1 MIVYCNSDFIYYVE
15 FKRIK
20 FLIDNNIY
28 VFLGNLKNNCI
39 EYNDVNI
46 NFKLLNK
53 FKLNFWDENSN
64 KMVSH
69 IKFLVK
75 YSSILSKLINEEEFN
90 DVEFKEF
97 DARLIFGS
105 TFEYGS
111 YYIRFNNKNFLNM
124 QSLKLK
130 SDTILINVEKELM
143 DLLNKE
149 GDLIDSTNL

>member
-1 MIVYCNSDFIYYVE
+1 MIVYCGRDFIYYIE

-39 EYNDVNI
+39 EYNNAHI

-64 KMVSH
+64 KMVLH

-97 DARLIFGS
+97 DMKLIYES
-105 TFEYGS
+105 VFEYGS
-111 YYIRFNNKNFLNM
+111 YYIEFNNKNFLNV
-124 QSLKLK
+124 QTLRFK
-130 SDTILINVEKELM
+130 SDAILINVEKELI

-149 GDLIDSTNL
+149 VI

>member
-1 MIVYCNSDFIYYVE
+1 MIVYCGRDFIYYIE

-39 EYNDVNI
+39 EYNNAHI

-64 KMVSH
+64 KMISH

-97 DARLIFGS
+97 DMRLIYES

-111 YYIRFNNKNFLNM
+111 YYIEFNNKNFLNA
-124 QSLKLK
+124 QTLRFK
-130 SDTILINVEKELM
+130 SDAILINVEKELI

-149 GDLIDSTNL
+149 VI

>member
-1 MIVYCNSDFIYYVE
+1 MIVYFNRDFIYYVE

-39 EYNDVNI
+39 EYSNSHI

-53 FKLNFWDENSN
+53 FKLNFWDEDSS
-64 KMVSH
+64 KMVPH

-75 YSSILSKLINEEEFN
+75 YSPILSKLINEEEFEN
-90 DVEFKEF
+90 VEFKEF
-97 DARLIFGS
+97 DMRLIYES
-105 TFEYGS
+105 TLGYGS
-111 YYIRFNNKNFLNM
+111 YYIEFNNKNFLNI
-124 QSLKLK
+124 QTLEFK
-130 SDTILINVEKELM
+130 SDTILIEVEKELI

-149 GDLIDSTNL
+149 VI

>member
-1 MIVYCNSDFIYYVE
+1 M
-15 FKRIK
+15 
-20 FLIDNNIY
+20 
-28 VFLGNLKNNCI
+28 GNLKNNCI
-39 EYNDVNI
+39 EYSDSHI

-64 KMVSH
+64 KMISH

-97 DARLIFGS
+97 DMKLIYES
-105 TFEYGS
+105 VFEYGS
-111 YYIRFNNKNFLNM
+111 YYIEFNNKNFLNA
-124 QSLKLK
+124 QTLKFK
-130 SDTILINVEKELM
+130 SDAILINVEKELI

-149 GDLIDSTNL
+149 VI

>member
-1 MIVYCNSDFIYYVE
+1 MIVHCSRDFIYYVE

-20 FLIDNNIY
+20 LLIDNNMY

-39 EYNDVNI
+39 KYNDAHI

-75 YSSILSKLINEEEFN
+75 YSPILSKLINEEEFN
-90 DVEFKEF
+90 DVKFKEF
-97 DARLIFGS
+97 DMRVIYEI

-111 YYIRFNNKNFLNM
+111 YYIKFNDKKFLNM
-124 QSLKLK
+124 QSLRFK
-130 SDTILINVEKELM
+130 SDTISINVEKELI

-149 GDLIDSTNL
+149 VI

>member
-1 MIVYCNSDFIYYVE
+1 MIVHCGRDFIYYVE

-39 EYNDVNI
+39 EYSDSHI

-53 FKLNFWDENSN
+53 FKLNFWDEDSS
-64 KMVSH
+64 KMVPH

-75 YSSILSKLINEEEFN
+75 YSPILSKLINEEEFEN
-90 DVEFKEF
+90 VEFKEF
-97 DARLIFGS
+97 DMKLIYES
-105 TFEYGS
+105 TLGYGS
-111 YYIRFNNKNFLNM
+111 YYIEFNNKNFLNT
-124 QSLKLK
+124 QTLRFK
-130 SDTILINVEKELM
+130 SDTILIEVEKELI

-149 GDLIDSTNL
+149 VI

>member
-1 MIVYCNSDFIYYVE
+1 MIVHCSRDFIYYVE

-20 FLIDNNIY
+20 LLIDNNMY

-39 EYNDVNI
+39 KYNDAHI

-75 YSSILSKLINEEEFN
+75 YSPILSKLINEEEFN
-90 DVEFKEF
+90 DVKFKEF
-97 DARLIFGS
+97 DMRVIYET

-111 YYIRFNNKNFLNM
+111 YYIKFNNKKFLNM
-124 QSLKLK
+124 QSLRLK
-130 SDTILINVEKELM
+130 SDTISINVEKELI

-149 GDLIDSTNL
+149 VI

>member
-1 MIVYCNSDFIYYVE
+1 MIVHCGRDFIYYVE

-28 VFLGNLKNNCI
+28 VFLGNLKNNYI
-39 EYNDVNI
+39 EYSDSHI

-64 KMVSH
+64 KMISH

-97 DARLIFGS
+97 DMKLIYES
-105 TFEYGS
+105 VFEYGS
-111 YYIRFNNKNFLNM
+111 YYIEFNNKNFLNA
-124 QSLKLK
+124 QTLKFK
-130 SDTILINVEKELM
+130 SDTILIEVEKELI

-149 GDLIDSTNL
+149 VI

>member
-1 MIVYCNSDFIYYVE
+1 MIVHCGRDFIYYVE

-39 EYNDVNI
+39 EYSDSHI

-53 FKLNFWDENSN
+53 FKLNFWDEDSS
-64 KMVSH
+64 KMVPH

-75 YSSILSKLINEEEFN
+75 YSPILSKLINEKEFEN
-90 DVEFKEF
+90 VEFKEF
-97 DARLIFGS
+97 DMRLIYES
-105 TFEYGS
+105 TLGYGS
-111 YYIRFNNKNFLNM
+111 YYIEFNNKNFLNT
-124 QSLKLK
+124 QTLEFK
-130 SDTILINVEKELM
+130 SDTILIEVEKELI

-149 GDLIDSTNL
+149 VI

>member
-1 MIVYCNSDFIYYVE
+1 MIVYCGRDFIYYME

-39 EYNDVNI
+39 EYNNAHV

-64 KMVSH
+64 KMISH

-97 DARLIFGS
+97 DMKLIYES
-105 TFEYGS
+105 VFEYGS
-111 YYIRFNNKNFLNM
+111 YYIEFNNKNFLNA
-124 QSLKLK
+124 QTLKFK
-130 SDTILINVEKELM
+130 SDAILINVEKELI

-149 GDLIDSTNL
+149 VI

>member
-1 MIVYCNSDFIYYVE
+1 MIVYCGRDFIYYVE

-20 FLIDNNIY
+20 FLTDNNMYI
-28 VFLGNLKNNCI
+28 FLGNLKNNCI
-39 EYNDVNI
+39 EYNNAHI

-64 KMVSH
+64 KMVLH

-97 DARLIFGS
+97 DMKLIYES
-105 TFEYGS
+105 VFEYGS
-111 YYIRFNNKNFLNM
+111 YYIEFNNKNFLNT
-124 QSLKLK
+124 QTLKFK
-130 SDTILINVEKELM
+130 SDAILINVEKELI

-149 GDLIDSTNL
+149 VI

>member
-1 MIVYCNSDFIYYVE
+1 MIVHCGRDFIYYAE

-28 VFLGNLKNNCI
+28 VFLGNLKNNCSH
-39 EYNDVNI
+39 I

-64 KMVSH
+64 KMISH

-97 DARLIFGS
+97 DMKLIYES
-105 TFEYGS
+105 VFEYGS
-111 YYIRFNNKNFLNM
+111 YYIEFNNKNFLNT
-124 QSLKLK
+124 QTLEFK
-130 SDTILINVEKELM
+130 SDTILIEVEKELI

-149 GDLIDSTNL
+149 VI

>member
-1 MIVYCNSDFIYYVE
+1 MIVYFNRDFIYYIE

-39 EYNDVNI
+39 EYNDSHI

-53 FKLNFWDENSN
+53 FKLNFWDEDSS
-64 KMVSH
+64 KMVPH

-75 YSSILSKLINEEEFN
+75 YSPILSKLINEEEFEN
-90 DVEFKEF
+90 VEFKEF
-97 DARLIFGS
+97 DMRLIYES
-105 TFEYGS
+105 TLGYGS
-111 YYIRFNNKNFLNM
+111 YYIEFNNKNFLNT
-124 QSLKLK
+124 QTLEFK
-130 SDTILINVEKELM
+130 SDTILIEVEKELI

-149 GDLIDSTNL
+149 VI

>member
-1 MIVYCNSDFIYYVE
+1 MIVYFNRDFIYYVE

-20 FLIDNNIY
+20 FLIDNNMY

-39 EYNDVNI
+39 EYNRAHT

-53 FKLNFWDENSN
+53 FKLNFWDEDSS
-64 KMVSH
+64 KMVPH

-75 YSSILSKLINEEEFN
+75 YSPILSKLINEEEFEN
-90 DVEFKEF
+90 VEFKEF
-97 DARLIFGS
+97 DMRLIYES

-111 YYIRFNNKNFLNM
+111 YYIEFNNKNFLNT
-124 QSLKLK
+124 QTLEFK
-130 SDTILINVEKELM
+130 SDTILIEVEKELI

-149 GDLIDSTNL
+149 VI

>member
-1 MIVYCNSDFIYYVE
+1 MIVHCGRDFIYYIE

-39 EYNDVNI
+39 EYNNAHI

-64 KMVSH
+64 KMISH

-97 DARLIFGS
+97 DMKLIYES
-105 TFEYGS
+105 VFEYGS
-111 YYIRFNNKNFLNM
+111 YYIEFNNKNFLNA
-124 QSLKLK
+124 QTLKFK
-130 SDTILINVEKELM
+130 SDAILINVEKELI

-149 GDLIDSTNL
+149 VI

>member
-1 MIVYCNSDFIYYVE
+1 MIVHCSRDFIYYVE

-20 FLIDNNIY
+20 FLIDNNMY

-39 EYNDVNI
+39 EYDSTHI

-75 YSSILSKLINEEEFN
+75 YSSFLSKLINEEEFN
-90 DVEFKEF
+90 DVKFKEF
-97 DARLIFGS
+97 NMRVIYES
-105 TFEYGS
+105 TFEYAITKIQKR
-111 YYIRFNNKNFLNM
+111 YYLN
-124 QSLKLK
+124 
-130 SDTILINVEKELM
+130 
-143 DLLNKE
+143 
-149 GDLIDSTNL
+149 

>member
-1 MIVYCNSDFIYYVE
+1 MIVYCGRDFIYYIE

-39 EYNDVNI
+39 EYSDSHI

-53 FKLNFWDENSN
+53 FKLNFWDEDSS
-64 KMVSH
+64 KMVPH

-75 YSSILSKLINEEEFN
+75 YSPILSKLINEEEFEN
-90 DVEFKEF
+90 VEFKEF
-97 DARLIFGS
+97 DMRLIYES
-105 TFEYGS
+105 TLGYGS
-111 YYIRFNNKNFLNM
+111 YYIEFNNKNFLNT
-124 QSLKLK
+124 QTLEFK
-130 SDTILINVEKELM
+130 SDTILIEVEKELI

-149 GDLIDSTNL
+149 VI

>member
-1 MIVYCNSDFIYYVE
+1 MIVYCSKDFIYYVE

-20 FLIDNNIY
+20 FLIDNNMY
-28 VFLGNLKNNCI
+28 VFLGNLKDNCI
-39 EYNDVNI
+39 EYNNAFI

-90 DVEFKEF
+90 DVEFKGF